1 MFLLPERDAYLS
13 ETETADLLGFSVA
26 KLRDLRRRQR
36 IGAAMI
42 GRHVLHSGKHIRDFL
57 RSCEQTGQR
66 AVAITGWALIEF
78 LEALEAG
85 TVRVRGERL
94 ADGLPAKAPN
104 TEALI
109 ARNEKRSPLRLVG

>member
-57 RSCEQTGQR
+57 RSCQGTVIQQNQQHRRQRVPTEHHGNTGNR
-66 AVAITGWALIEF
+66 DGCVAVA
-78 LEALEAG
+78 
-85 TVRVRGERL
+85 
-94 ADGLPAKAPN
+94 
-104 TEALI
+104 
-109 ARNEKRSPLRLVG
+109 